1 MNDIIA
7 HTPTLPGQ
15 WKRAVMDPQPSE
27 DTHHGVPGE
36 ARPENSRQGVSWMIL
51 LGLLLVLLAG
61 GAVALVLTEESAR
74 YILFGY
80 TFELNHVEMFVAGA
94 VTMAVLVLGLWM
106 LGSGSRRTARQ
117 RRRLRSARA
126 ETSNRVS
133 RLEDEKRDLE
143 RQLEREHTNGDR
155 LVARSSEEPRP

>member
-1 MNDIIA
+1 
-7 HTPTLPGQ
+7 
-15 WKRAVMDPQPSE
+15 
-27 DTHHGVPGE
+27 
-36 ARPENSRQGVSWMIL
+36 MIL

-61 GAVALVLTEESAR
+61 GAVALVLSEESSR

-80 TFELNHVEMFVAGA
+80 TFELNHLEMFLAGA
-94 VTMAVLVLGLWM
+94 VTMAVLALGLWM

-126 ETSNRVS
+126 EASSEVA

-143 RQLEREHTNGDR
+143 RRLERESTTGDR
-155 LVARSSEEPRP
+155 LVARGPDNP